1 MVEFTQTP
9 GAGIADLQ
17 RAALAEA
24 RRMMREAKGDRRVAR
39 KLVFERLRELG
50 WISEKE
56 RTLLDKMYE
65 VGDGSGKH
73 DGKHDGEPD
82 GARTDA
88 TADFLKARRLYD
100 QLLVSGNAGPVALV
114 LAAGAAGSFEAVE
127 GDDGTA
133 MVLAKSNRNYQGVLG
148 GAGAVIGGA
157 IGGAPGAAIGG
168 AIGGVIGTIVDD
180 CKD

>member
-1 MVEFTQTP
+1 MVEFTQAP
-9 GAGIADLQ
+9 GAGVADLQ

-24 RRMMREAKGDRRVAR
+24 RRMMRQAKGDRRVAR

-56 RTLLDKMYE
+56 QAVLDKMYE
-65 VGDGSGKH
+65 VGGVGSPKQSAQLADG
-73 DGKHDGEPD
+73 
-82 GARTDA
+82 RTDA
-88 TADFLKARRLYD
+88 TADFHKARRLYD
-100 QLLVSGNAGPVALV
+100 QLLVSGDTGPVALV

-133 MVLAKSNRNYQGVLG
+133 TVFAKSDRNYQGVLG

-157 IGGAPGAAIGG
+157 IGGAAGAAIGG
-168 AIGGVIGTIVDD
+168 AIGSVVGTIVDD